1 MSRPK
6 QLAPST
12 GAQSAEIDAEWL
24 TKLLEKNKV
33 VRSGPSPKPE
43 RIATAAKKLSSARF
57 VAEVQSKVRNE
68 TGPLYTKAT
77 EALHALR
84 ETLPLIASEMSEIQ
98 NRWHGAAVA
107 DHASATKK
115 DLVSMQKIA
124 ARLEPALSF
133 FSGKNVKIPAASAW
147 RDIAS
152 DLADV
157 YSKMMDGSA
166 IGLTDNSPAPRFVA
180 TVIPFVTGETPTVG
194 NVAKHLRDARKLGG
208 RKSGY

>member
-84 ETLPLIASEMSEIQ
+84 ETLPLIALRCQ
-98 NRWHGAAVA
+98 RY
-107 DHASATKK
+107 
-115 DLVSMQKIA
+115 KI
-124 ARLEPALSF
+124 
-133 FSGKNVKIPAASAW
+133 
-147 RDIAS
+147 
-152 DLADV
+152 
-157 YSKMMDGSA
+157 DGM
-166 IGLTDNSPAPRFVA
+166 APRSPIMHRPQKKTSF
-180 TVIPFVTGETPTVG
+180 PC
-194 NVAKHLRDARKLGG
+194 KRLLLGLS
-208 RKSGY
+208 RHCHSFLVKM